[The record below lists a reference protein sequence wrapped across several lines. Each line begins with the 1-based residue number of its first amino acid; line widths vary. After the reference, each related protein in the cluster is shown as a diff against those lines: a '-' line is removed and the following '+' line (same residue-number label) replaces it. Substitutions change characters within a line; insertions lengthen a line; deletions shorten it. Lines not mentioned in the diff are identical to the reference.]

1 MDKIIN
7 SIQRYHFNKY
17 TNEIT
22 NAMNDNLISEVR
34 DMLNHDKF
42 DVGTYMVKSVVPGN
56 IIIMYQGVTRARLVL
71 NLDNKIVITRIYKD
85 NCLIYKN
92 IKNVLD
98 EFKGEDE
105 DFDDVFDER
114 LVI

>member
-7 SIQRYHFNKY
+7 SIQRYYFNKY

-42 DVGTYMVKSVVPGN
+42 DVGTYMVKSVVPRN
-56 IIIMYQGVTRARLVL
+56 VKIMYQDVTRARLI
-71 NLDNKIVITRIYKD
+71 LDHNNKISIINIYKD

-98 EFKGEDE
+98 EFKGCTLLFPE
-105 DFDDVFDER
+105 
-114 LVI
+114 

>member
-7 SIQRYHFNKY
+7 SIQRYYFNKY

-22 NAMNDNLISEVR
+22 NTMNDNLISEVR
-34 DMLNHDKF
+34 YMLNHDKF

-56 IIIMYQGVTRARLVL
+56 VKIMYQGVTRARLI
-71 NLDNKIVITRIYKD
+71 LDHNNKISIINIYKD

-98 EFKGEDE
+98 EFKGCTLLFPE
-105 DFDDVFDER
+105 
-114 LVI
+114 